1 MKRQGFTLIELMIV
15 VLIIG
20 ILATI
25 ALPSFYRM
33 RGRASEALV
42 KSNAHNVQ
50 VAAEDFAV
58 QNVGTY
64 AVDDLDVLPN
74 GATVADLLPTTIVNP
89 FKGATAVVWDGA
101 AANEGEVGYDSTG
114 LAGIGYAIDGL
125 GQDSVPIVFLTNDG
139 S

>member
-1 MKRQGFTLIELMIV
+1 MNKHGFTLIELMIV

-33 RGRASEALV
+33 RGRASEAIV

-58 QNVGTY
+58 QNTGTY
-64 AVDDLDVLPN
+64 AVDDLDVLPS
-74 GATVADLLPTTIVNP
+74 GKTIADLVPTTLENP
-89 FKGATAVVWDGA
+89 FGGANVIVWDGA
-101 AANEGEVGYDSTG
+101 AANEGEVGHDTTG
-114 LAGIGYAIDGL
+114 LAGVGYTIDGL
-125 GQDSVPIVFLTNDG
+125 GQDAVSVIVLSNSG